1 MIEILKSAERTISDH
16 GEVAISRTFAAGNPR
31 DPHAG
36 GFGPLVSIAETFI
49 APASGFP
56 MHPHRDMEI
65 ISYMADGAMA
75 HQDSLGNGSVIGQGE
90 VQRMSAGT
98 GIVHSEYNPSDAEAC
113 RCLQIWILPDTRG
126 LEPSYE
132 QKPVAKAE
140 GFARFDV
147 TIHQDVT
154 IYAARLAS
162 GQSAAHTLKSGRRAY
177 LQIAR
182 GKVALNGVVLE
193 AGDGAAIKDE
203 TRLTLAASDGAA
215 EALLFDLA

>member
-1 MIEILKSAERTISDH
+1 MIEILKSGQRAISDH
-16 GEVAISRTFAAGNPR
+16 GDVAICRTFSAGNPH

-75 HQDSLGNGSVIGQGE
+75 HRDSLGNGSVIGTSE

-98 GIVHSEYNPSDAEAC
+98 GIVHSEFNPSDTEPC
-113 RCLQIWILPDTRG
+113 RCLQIWILPDTRN

-132 QKPVAKAE
+132 QKPVEAA
-140 GFARFDV
+140 GGLTPIDV

-154 IYAARLAS
+154 IYAVRIDAGA
-162 GQSAAHTLKSGRRAY
+162 SAAHGLKSGRRAY
-177 LQIAR
+177 IQVAR
-182 GKVALNGVVLE
+182 GALTVNGVTLDI
-193 AGDGAAIKDE
+193 GDGAAIRDE
-203 TRLTLAASDGAA
+203 TRLTLAATGSGA